1 MLDITAI
8 TDALTPN
15 GEPVQYRVA
24 PKLLAGDPLQT
35 LTPGFT
41 AVRPLLDRHLGK
53 HAGLL
58 AGRVYRSGILR
69 DPGEASV
76 ITDEEGNA
84 KTLRAGHRFVI
95 PPGFRGTWKSS
106 SARGRSSSRTKRSRR
121 HEPHRPRR
129 RKRYRRPSS
138 APRIPYAAFTRSSF
152 G

>member
-24 PKLLAGDPLQT
+24 PEKLLAGDPLQT

-58 AGRVYRSGILR
+58 AGRVPKRNTARS
-69 DPGEASV
+69 
-76 ITDEEGNA
+76 
-84 KTLRAGHRFVI
+84 
-95 PPGFRGTWKSS
+95 WQ
-106 SARGRSSSRTKRSRR
+106 ARR
-121 HEPHRPRR
+121 
-129 RKRYRRPSS
+129 
-138 APRIPYAAFTRSSF
+138 
-152 G
+152 